1 MKNRRLY
8 AVLKPLYVDGS
19 PNKHWMLEE
28 KQWLNEMLSIARQ
41 STNIF
46 QGIPI
51 IAPPTI
57 IKIEV
62 TP

>member
-1 MKNRRLY
+1 MSERRLY
-8 AVLKPLYVDGS
+8 AVLKPLYVDGGPS
-19 PNKHWMLEE
+19 KHWTQEDE
-28 KQWLNEMLSIARQ
+28 QWLNEMLSIARQ

-51 IAPPTI
+51 I

>member
-1 MKNRRLY
+1 MNKRKRRLY
-8 AVLKPLYVDGS
+8 AVLKPLYVDGG
-19 PNKHWMLEE
+19 PKKHWTQEDE
-28 KQWLNEMLSIARQ
+28 QWLNEMLSIARQ

-46 QGIPI
+46 QGIP
-51 IAPPTI
+51 TI